1 MSATGSGV
9 DFELVLSR
17 ADSNSLGG
25 LLRPEASRLIQ
36 RLDPTLY
43 YPANLYKLVLGL
55 RPPSELLA
63 DSAAR
68 SMILDLLRPDEAIS
82 LLAQLGLSSVPDPYS
97 TLHSFSFG
105 KAARATLMGF
115 FGVSEPPPEP
125 IEELPAKETITP
137 GYALFP
143 HQVEVLSRARK
154 ALFVP
159 PRRLLLH
166 MPTGAGKTRTAMN
179 LVAEFLRHDPNGLVI
194 WLAHSEELCDQAAD
208 EFVKAWKEIGNLP
221 AQLQRFWGSY
231 EVDLASVRSGIL
243 VAGLP
248 KMIARCKANP
258 VVLTQ
263 LAVRKPFVVLD
274 EAHQAIAPMYQ
285 LLLSVL
291 VEGANGSS
299 LLGLSAT
306 PGRTWND
313 ISADA
318 ALAEFFARR
327 KEGLRIPGFSNPVT
341 YLMSEGYLAHV
352 TFRRLLS
359 GSQIELT
366 PAEKQELEDAL
377 DIPTSVLNALAISE
391 QRNLQIIAE
400 IEALCKRHKRI
411 IVFAASVEQSDL
423 LATVLRGRRV
433 QAQSVT
439 SKQGT
444 NVRRS
449 VIEDYKTSI
458 ADDPFVLC
466 NYGILTTGFDAP
478 RTSAALIARPT
489 LSLVLYSQMI
499 GRAIRGPQAGGNAQ
513 AEIVTVIDTGL
524 PGFES
529 VEGAFANW
537 EDVWEESE

>member
-1 MSATGSGV
+1 MNEPKNGV

-17 ADSNSLGG
+17 ADSNALGS

-43 YPANLYKLVLGL
+43 YPANLSKLVLGL
-55 RPPSELLA
+55 RPPIDLLTTPA
-63 DSAAR
+63 SR
-68 SMILDLLRPDEAIS
+68 SMILDLLRPDEATF
-82 LLAQLGLSSVPDPYS
+82 LVTLLGLAPTNDPYS
-97 TLHSFSFG
+97 QLRSVAFG
-105 KAARATLMGF
+105 KAAREVLMDF
-115 FGVSEPPPEP
+115 FGVPEP
-125 IEELPAKETITP
+125 VPEVMQDKPSSEMISP
-137 GYALFP
+137 GYSLFP
-143 HQVEVLSRARK
+143 HQVEVLSRARHS
-154 ALFVP
+154 LFAA

-179 LVAEFLRHDPNGLVI
+179 LVAEFLRGNPDGLVI

-208 EFVKAWKEIGNLP
+208 EFIKAWQEIGNLP
-221 AQLQRFWGSY
+221 VELFRFWGTY
-231 EVDLASVRSGIL
+231 DVDLAAIRSGIL

-248 KMIARCKANP
+248 KMVAKCKTNT

-263 LAVRKPFVVLD
+263 LAMRKPFVVLD
-274 EAHQAIAPMYQ
+274 EAHQAIAPTYQ

-291 VEGANGSS
+291 VEGATGSS

-313 ISADA
+313 INADA

-327 KEGLRIPGFSNPVT
+327 KEGLRIPGFTNPVT
-341 YLMSEGYLAHV
+341 YLMNEGYLAKV

-359 GSQIELT
+359 GNRVDLSSSEM
-366 PAEKQELEDAL
+366 QELETAL
-377 DIPTSVLNALAISE
+377 EIPRSVLNTLAISE

-400 IEALCKRHKRI
+400 IEGLCKRHKRI

-423 LATVLRGRRV
+423 LATVLRGRGI

-439 SKQGT
+439 SKQG
-444 NVRRS
+444 NNERRAI
-449 VIEDYKTSI
+449 IEDYKNSTT
-458 ADDPFVLC
+458 DDTLVIC

-478 RTSAALIARPT
+478 RTSAALVARPT

-499 GRAIRGPQAGGNAQ
+499 GRAIRGPKAGGNEE
-513 AEIVTVIDTGL
+513 AEVVTVIDTGL
-524 PGFES
+524 PGFAS

-537 EDVWEESE
+537 EDVWEESK

>member
-1 MSATGSGV
+1 MNEPQNGV

-17 ADSNSLGG
+17 ADSNALGS

-43 YPANLYKLVLGL
+43 YPANLSKLVLGL
-55 RPPSELLA
+55 RPPIDLLTA
-63 DSAAR
+63 PASR
-68 SMILDLLRPDEAIS
+68 SMILDLLRPDEAAS
-82 LLAQLGLSSVPDPYS
+82 LVARLGLASTSDPYS
-97 TLHSFSFG
+97 QLRGVSFG
-105 KAARATLMGF
+105 KAAREVLMDF
-115 FGVSEPPPEP
+115 FGVPEP
-125 IEELPAKETITP
+125 VPEVLQEKPSSSTISP
-137 GYALFP
+137 GYGLFP
-143 HQVEVLSRARK
+143 HQVEVLSRARHS
-154 ALFVP
+154 LFAA

-179 LVAEFLRHDPNGLVI
+179 LVAEFLRGNPDGLVI

-208 EFVKAWKEIGNLP
+208 EFIKAWQEIGNLP
-221 AQLQRFWGSY
+221 VELFRFWGAY
-231 EVDLASVRSGIL
+231 DVDLAAIRSGIL

-248 KMIARCKANP
+248 KMVAKCKTNT

-263 LAVRKPFVVLD
+263 LAMRKPFVVLD
-274 EAHQAIAPMYQ
+274 EAHQAIAPTYQ

-291 VEGANGSS
+291 VDGAMGSS

-313 ISADA
+313 INADA

-327 KEGLRIPGFSNPVT
+327 KEGLRIPGFTNPVT
-341 YLMSEGYLAHV
+341 YLMNEGYLAKV

-359 GSQIELT
+359 GSRVELSSS
-366 PAEKQELEDAL
+366 EMQELETAL
-377 DIPTSVLNALAISE
+377 DIPRSVLNSLAISE

-400 IEALCKRHKRI
+400 IESLCKRHKRI

-423 LATVLRGRRV
+423 LATVLRGRGI

-439 SKQGT
+439 SKQGS
-444 NVRRS
+444 NERRAI
-449 VIEDYKTSI
+449 IEDYKNSTSED
-458 ADDPFVLC
+458 AFVIC

-478 RTSAALIARPT
+478 RTSAALVARPT

-499 GRAIRGPQAGGNAQ
+499 GRAIRGPKAGGNAE
-513 AEIVTVIDTGL
+513 AEVVTVIDTGL
-524 PGFES
+524 PGFAS

-537 EDVWEESE
+537 EDVWEESK